1 MHGQK
6 AEVSFLGVDSYL
18 YKSEYFVLTFYV
30 VWLLVR
36 AVTGGAGNGYG
47 KNKQPFPRAFSPNK

>member
-6 AEVSFLGVDSYL
+6 AEVPFLDITYIKL
-18 YKSEYFVLTFYV
+18 RILFFAFYV

-36 AVTGGAGNGYG
+36 AVAGGAGNGYG
-47 KNKQPFPRAFSPNK
+47 KHKQPFPRAFSPNK